1 MSDGIAVWRALD
13 IEKRFNRYVAR
24 ERTVRLGRS
33 VTVARCGMMTCAAA
47 ITALQDGPRLVSAP
61 GEWGW
66 PNALD
71 SDRAI

>member
-1 MSDGIAVWRALD
+1 VSDNISVWRAGD
-13 IEKRFNRYVAR
+13 IEKRFNRYMER

-61 GEWGW
+61 GEWDW
-66 PNALD
+66 PNALE
-71 SDRAI
+71 REME